1 MSIHVIPLKEPC
13 GRLYTCVGLKTR
25 QVLCLPLRLAVML
38 EKVCPSARLIQLS
51 VAHLAMYP
59 RLSTCVADVQLKA
72 GMMIRIMMTS
82 LVYLPF
88 MLNFADLQ

>member
-1 MSIHVIPLKEPC
+1 MHSMLMHVLPLKILC
-13 GRLYTCVGLKTR
+13 CRLYTCVGLKTM

-59 RLSTCVADVQLKA
+59 RLSTCVAEILVADKDHQLQWYKLL
-72 GMMIRIMMTS
+72 TH
-82 LVYLPF
+82 
-88 MLNFADLQ
+88 